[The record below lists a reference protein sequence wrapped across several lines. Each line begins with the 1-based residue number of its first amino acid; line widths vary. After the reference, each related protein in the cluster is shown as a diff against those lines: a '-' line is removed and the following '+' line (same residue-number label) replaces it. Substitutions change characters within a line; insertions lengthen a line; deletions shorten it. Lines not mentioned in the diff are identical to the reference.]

1 MIPKYDE
8 MVLPLLKYLSDSKA
22 HELNEMREA
31 LAEQLGLAEDELRE
45 LLPSG
50 RQTVFSP
57 DFP

>member
-1 MIPKYDE
+1 
-8 MVLPLLKYLSDSKA
+8 
-22 HELNEMREA
+22 MREA

-57 DFP
+57 DFPYGKGDIRFLFFF

>member
-1 MIPKYDE
+1 
-8 MVLPLLKYLSDSKA
+8 
-22 HELNEMREA
+22 MREA

-57 DFP
+57 DFPYGKGDIRFLFFV